1 LTPPERYPRLDRIR
15 PSAGSPWRR
24 KLSIFDQTNQRRPGP
39 HHALRLFV
47 DRYEPARDF
56 ASRLNDEPPRARIA
70 FYAGVG
76 GTGKSALLRHLQSS
90 CCWRL
95 SPEQWSEIRGYP
107 DELLVPSL
115 AKAPSAV
122 EVPVAL
128 LDFGARPTGP
138 DRPQEAF
145 GALFMLKRQLAKSGI
160 TTPRFDFAAITY
172 MHKLGMDVQ
181 QLVGELFPGG
191 ELQLAADLA
200 DTLLNLPV
208 IRTGMALYEIVN
220 RRLDDVFTRRKLQRR
235 VPPETAAA
243 VLALSPEPD
252 LVDELPRLF
261 AEDLRESL
269 ASGRHRRL
277 ALLFDT
283 YEAFAGEAVAARRTR
298 VVDLGGPRWFRDL
311 LGHLPLGDGVV
322 VVVAGRTAPRW
333 GEAPVAAIPD
343 AFVDLRALGP
353 IPADFADAYLES
365 TGIADDRMRAALIEY
380 ASVEPG
386 QTHPLLLGLVADV
399 ALAAAERGAAL
410 DPEEFAHAEEL
421 AGKERELT
429 ARLLAWVT
437 PELEEAMVAVG
448 AARSF
453 DEATFAHLCDRLGL
467 RASRADF
474 PKVVAFSFISRHQPA
489 LHAGAPA
496 GPAAPAGE
504 PPGQPRESYEMHRLL
519 RRALERVEPEATRAA
534 HQVLRDYY
542 AEMAAAGDPTARI
555 DEIYHR
561 GRLDP
566 ADGVALWRQTM
577 EESLAIGR
585 YDRCRSLIGL
595 LPDLEVP
602 TERDRESTTY
612 LMARAE
618 LGLGRLDQVERL
630 LASTPASSPYATL
643 LLADLAFQR
652 GQLELAERRSAE
664 ALAAAGSGAARLP
677 FLFRS
682 AELRLYL
689 GGFDEGRRLCQEGL
703 AEAERLGDANQVA
716 AWRNLLGEIEFFS
729 GHADEATTQFAVAL
743 SVMDG
748 IDDERRNQ
756 PLAASLLQNQALVAE
771 AAGDPEGI
779 RRAQG
784 EALRIRRE
792 IGDARGVAHSLNGI
806 AIAAAQLG
814 DAAEATSLFEQ
825 AATAARDA
833 GDELLLAKV
842 SRARGELAIKAGRLE
857 EAGALI
863 GEAIEDFQRRGAVY
877 DLAHATITQSALR
890 AAGGN
895 RAAAMALL
903 DRARSMIERGDHHS
917 LYMRCPAAAIP
928 PEGRFEGGVVAYAAG
943 DALGVP
949 WEGRPPSEIDL
960 ERVAEL
966 PARGGWPR
974 GSTSDDTAQL
984 LLVARCLIDASGR
997 PTRRELLERL
1007 DAALPDM
1014 RGVGPSTSAAV
1025 ERFRRTGTVPGEPG
1039 ADDREWRTAASN
1051 GAAMR
1056 ALPIGW
1062 ALPASAD
1069 DRRRELTIELSGA
1082 THGAPTALAAACLVA
1097 AMAAWSV
1104 EDAGAGAVLEAAR
1117 RELEWLAGAFP
1128 EAARELA
1135 IVGRAAEGGW
1145 RPGPGG
1151 VPLDAAKTAAAVVH
1165 VLRQHDRPETALP
1178 YAVSLG
1184 GDTDTVAAIA
1194 GGILGCCATGE
1205 SATLPWLEAVELDG
1219 LGDLGAVAAGLR
1231 ELRRAAYEAGDDVWP
1246 GAPGDPARAGGA
1258 GGPGGAGGAG
1268 EAGGPGGAGGA
1279 VGA

>member
-1 LTPPERYPRLDRIR
+1 LTPPGRYPRLDRIR
-15 PSAGSPWRR
+15 PSPGSPWRP

-47 DRYEPARDF
+47 DRHEPARDF

-95 SPEQWSEIRGYP
+95 SPEQWSEVRGYP
-107 DELLVPSL
+107 DELLVPAL

-122 EVPVAL
+122 AVPVAL

-145 GALFMLKRQLAKSGI
+145 GALFMLKRQFAKSGI

-181 QLVGELFPGG
+181 QLIGELFPGG

-208 IRTGMALYEIVN
+208 IRTGMALYELVN

-261 AEDLRESL
+261 AQDLGESL
-269 ASGRHRRL
+269 GRGRHRRL

-311 LGHLPLGDGVV
+311 LGHLPLGNGVV

-365 TGIADDRMRAALIEY
+365 TGIADDGMRAALIEY

-399 ALAAAERGAAL
+399 ALAAAERGADL
-410 DPEEFAHAEEL
+410 DPEQFAHAEEL

-496 GPAAPAGE
+496 GPDATAG
-504 PPGQPRESYEMHRLL
+504 PPVQPRESYEMHRLL

-542 AEMAAAGDPTARI
+542 ADMAAEGDPTARI
-555 DEIYHR
+555 EEIYHR

-566 ADGVALWRQTM
+566 ADGVALWRQAM

-595 LPDLEVP
+595 LGDLEVP

-677 FLFRS
+677 FLLRS

-689 GGFDEGRRLCQEGL
+689 GRFDDGRRLCQEGL

-729 GHADEATTQFAVAL
+729 GHADEATRQFAGAL
-743 SVMDG
+743 AVMDG
-748 IDDERRNQ
+748 IDEERRNQ
-756 PLAASLLQNQALVAE
+756 PLAAWLLQNQALVAE

-814 DAAEATSLFEQ
+814 EADEATSLFEQ
-825 AATAARDA
+825 AATAARDV

-842 SRARGELAIKAGRLE
+842 SRARGELAIKAGRLD

-863 GEAIEDFQRRGAVY
+863 GQAIEDFQHRGAVY
-877 DLAHATITQSALR
+877 DLAHATITQSGLR
-890 AAGGN
+890 AAGGD

-903 DRARSMIERGDHHS
+903 DRARRMIERGDHHS
-917 LYMRCPAAAIP
+917 LYVRCPAAAIP
-928 PEGRFEGGVVAYAAG
+928 PAFRFEGGVVAYAAG

-949 WEGRPPSEIDL
+949 WEGRPPAEIDV

-966 PARGGWPR
+966 PARDGWPR
-974 GSTSDDTAQL
+974 GSISDDTAQL
-984 LLVARCLIDASGR
+984 LLVARCLIDADGR
-997 PTRRELLERL
+997 PTRRQLLERL
-1007 DAALPDM
+1007 AAALPGM
-1014 RGVGPSTSAAV
+1014 RGVGPSTGAAV
-1025 ERFRRTGTVPGEPG
+1025 ERFRRTGLVPGEPG
-1039 ADDREWRTAASN
+1039 ADDRDWPTAATN

-1069 DRRRELTIELSGA
+1069 DRRRELAIELSGA

-1097 AMAAWSV
+1097 AMAAWAV
-1104 EDAGAGAVLEAAR
+1104 EDAGAGAVVEAAM

-1151 VPLDAAKTAAAVVH
+1151 VPLDAAETAAAVVH
-1165 VLRQHDRPETALP
+1165 VLVQHDRPETALP

-1194 GGILGCCATGE
+1194 GGILGCGATGE
-1205 SATLPWLEAVELDG
+1205 SATLPWLEAVELAG

-1231 ELRRAAYEAGDDVWP
+1231 ELRRAAYER
-1246 GAPGDPARAGGA
+1246 GAPGDPR
-1258 GGPGGAGGAG
+1258 GAGGAG
-1268 EAGGPGGAGGA
+1268 EAAGAAGSAGGA
-1279 VGA
+1279 

>member
-1 LTPPERYPRLDRIR
+1 MTPPGRYPRLESNPHFSRLT
-15 PSAGSPWRR
+15 WRR
-24 KLSIFDQTNQRRPGP
+24 NLSIFDQTNQRRPGP

-47 DRYEPARDF
+47 DRHEPAKDF
-56 ASRLNDEPPRARIA
+56 AGRLNDEPPRARIA

-95 SPEQWSEIRGYP
+95 SPEQWSEVRGYP
-107 DELLVPSL
+107 DELLVTSL
-115 AKAPSAV
+115 AQAPSAV
-122 EVPVAL
+122 AVPVAL
-128 LDFGARPTGP
+128 LDFGARPAGP

-172 MHKLGMDVQ
+172 MHKLGMDVEK
-181 QLVGELFPGG
+181 LIGELFPGG

-235 VPPETAAA
+235 VPAETAAA

-261 AEDLRESL
+261 AEDLGETL
-269 ASGRHRRL
+269 AGGRHRRL
-277 ALLFDT
+277 VLLFDT

-311 LGHLPLGDGVV
+311 LGHLPLGEGLV

-333 GEAPVAAIPD
+333 GDAPVAAIPD

-365 TGIADDRMRAALIEY
+365 TGIGDAGMRAALIEY

-399 ALAAAERGAAL
+399 ALAAAERGADL

-421 AGKERELT
+421 AGKERELI

-467 RASRADF
+467 RAGRADF
-474 PKVVAFSFISRHQPA
+474 PKVVAFSFISRHQPG

-496 GPAAPAGE
+496 APVAPAAPATE
-504 PPGQPRESYEMHRLL
+504 PPPESYEMHRLL
-519 RRALERVEPEATRAA
+519 RRALERVEPDATRAA

-542 AEMAAAGDPTARI
+542 GDMAAGGDPTARI

-561 GRLDP
+561 SRLDP
-566 ADGVALWRQTM
+566 ADGIALWRQTM

-595 LPDLEVP
+595 LTDLEVP

-630 LASTPASSPYATL
+630 LDSTPASSPYATL

-664 ALAAAGSGAARLP
+664 ALAAAGSGTARLP

-689 GGFDEGRRLCQEGL
+689 GRFDDGRRLCREGL
-703 AEAERLGDANQVA
+703 AEAERLGEANQVA

-729 GHADEATTQFAVAL
+729 GNAREATSQFAGAL
-743 SVMDG
+743 AVMDG
-748 IDDERRNQ
+748 IDQDRRNQ
-756 PLAASLLQNQALVAE
+756 PLAATLLQNQALVAE

-784 EALRIRRE
+784 QALGIRRE

-814 DAAEATSLFEQ
+814 EVAEATSLFEQ
-825 AATAARDA
+825 VSTAARDA

-842 SRARGELAIKAGRLE
+842 SRARGELAVKAGRLDQ
-857 EAGALI
+857 AGVLI
-863 GEAIEDFQRRGAVY
+863 GEALEDFQRRGADY
-877 DLAHATITQSALR
+877 DLAHATITQSGLR
-890 AAGGN
+890 AAEGN
-895 RAAAMALL
+895 RAGAIALL
-903 DRARSMIERGDHHS
+903 DRARRMIELGGHHS
-917 LYMRCPAAAIP
+917 LYVRCPVAAIP
-928 PEGRFEGGVVAYAAG
+928 AAGRFEGGVVAYAAG

-949 WEGRPPSEIDL
+949 WEGRPPAEIDL

-966 PARGGWPR
+966 PSRADWPR

-984 LLVARCLIDASGR
+984 LLVARCLIDTGGR
-997 PTRRELLERL
+997 PSRRDLLERL
-1007 DAALPDM
+1007 DAALPGM
-1014 RGVGPSTSAAV
+1014 RGVGPSTGAAV
-1025 ERFRRTGTVPGEPG
+1025 ERFRRTGRVPGEPG
-1039 ADDREWRTAASN
+1039 AGDERDWLAAATN

-1062 ALPASAD
+1062 ALPASAG
-1069 DRRRELTIELSGA
+1069 DRRRELAIELSGA
-1082 THGAPTALAAACLVA
+1082 THGAPTALGAACLVA
-1097 AMAAWSV
+1097 AMAAWAV
-1104 EDAGAGAVLEAAR
+1104 EDAGAGAVLEAAM
-1117 RELEWLAGAFP
+1117 RELDWLAGALP
-1128 EAARELA
+1128 EAAERLA
-1135 IVGRAAEGGW
+1135 IVGSAAEGGW

-1151 VPLDAAKTAAAVVH
+1151 VSLDAAETAAAVVH
-1165 VLRQHDRPETALP
+1165 VLREHDRPETALP

-1194 GGILGCCATGE
+1194 GGILGCGATGE

-1219 LGDLGAVAAGLR
+1219 LGDLGAVAAGVR
-1231 ELRRAAYEAGDDVWP
+1231 ELRRAAYQADQ
-1246 GAPGDPARAGGA
+1246 A
-1258 GGPGGAGGAG
+1258 
-1268 EAGGPGGAGGA
+1268 
-1279 VGA
+1279 